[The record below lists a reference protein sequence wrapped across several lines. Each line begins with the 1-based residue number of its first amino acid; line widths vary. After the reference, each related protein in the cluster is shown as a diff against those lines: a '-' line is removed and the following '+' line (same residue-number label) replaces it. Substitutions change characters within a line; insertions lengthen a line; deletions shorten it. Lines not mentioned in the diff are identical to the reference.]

1 MAKTKI
7 SEYDTD
13 PNNNTDINGI
23 NIAENC
29 SPANINNAIR
39 QLMSDL
45 KDWQSGADDKY
56 IVPAGTA
63 AAPSVTFNGDTDT
76 GLYRVGANEIG
87 VAVNG
92 ASVGS
97 FSSAGWTGSVTTSA
111 VVPSG
116 ALVMWSTGTAP
127 TGYLLCNGSAVSRT
141 TYATLFSAIG
151 TAYGSGD
158 GSTTFN
164 LPDMRD
170 RMPVGAGTTY
180 AVNDSGGSATTTI
193 ALANLP
199 AHDHSI
205 TDPGHSHTVA
215 TAAGLN
221 PSNDYVQPAV
231 TSISQS
237 VPTSTSSTGITK
249 TNTTQGNGSSF
260 SNSAMTT
267 ISPYRGV
274 YFIIKT

>member
-13 PNNNTDINGI
+13 PNNNTDVNGI

-39 QLMSDL
+39 QLMADL

-63 AAPSVTFNGDTDT
+63 AAPSVTFNSDTDT
-76 GLYRVGANEIG
+76 GFYRVGANEIG

-97 FSSAGWTGSVTTSA
+97 FSSSGWTGSVTTSA

-116 ALVMWSTGTAP
+116 SLLMWSTGTAP

-141 TYATLFSAIG
+141 TYATLFAAIG

-164 LPDMRD
+164 LTDMRD
-170 RMPVGAGTTY
+170 RMPIGAGTTY
-180 AVNDSGGSATTTI
+180 AVNASGGSSTTTI

-205 TDPGHSHTVA
+205 TDPGHVHSVQYNFGGASNPGQPSSGETLDSMTENTGSA
-215 TAAGLN
+215 T
-221 PSNDYVQPAV
+221 
-231 TSISQS
+231 
-237 VPTSTSSTGITK
+237 TGITK
-249 TNTTQGNGSSF
+249 TNTTQGSGSAF

>member
-1 MAKTKI
+1 MPKTKI
-7 SEYDTD
+7 SEFDTD

-39 QLMSDL
+39 QLMADL

-63 AAPSVTFNGDTDT
+63 AAPSVTFNSDTDT
-76 GLYRVGANEIG
+76 GFYRVGANEIG

-97 FSSAGWTGSVTTSA
+97 FSSSGWTGSTITMPA
-111 VVPSG
+111 G
-116 ALVMWSTGTAP
+116 ALLMWSTGTAP

-141 TYATLFSAIG
+141 TYATLFAAIG

-170 RMPVGAGTTY
+170 RMPIGAGTTY
-180 AVNDSGGSATTTI
+180 AVNDSGGSKDAIVVSHTHAFTTGS
-193 ALANLP
+193 AG
-199 AHDHSI
+199 S
-205 TDPGHSHTVA
+205 HSHTVA
-215 TAAGLN
+215 TGSGLN
-221 PSNDYVQPAV
+221 PSTDYVQPAV
-231 TSISQS
+231 TSLGQT
-237 VPTSTSSTGITK
+237 VNTSTVADHTHTGTTNSTGSSG
-249 TNTTQGNGSSF
+249 TNANLP
-260 SNSAMTT
+260 
-267 ISPYRGV
+267 PYRGV